1 MREVDPMRVMNLA
14 QPLPGLRL
22 EMASSLGAEL
32 LMSMLAVSDVTEDI
46 EEAADYDLGVERL
59 RRIREQIDPRLLQER
74 ELLTAGCGKV
84 AGNLLGLVY
93 TSPEPR
99 DVPSLLTHIEAT
111 DPREVLLHLIAFYMK
126 AHRGPTPEDVI
137 VAAADGDPAAVRRYL
152 TDYETTHRG
161 RWEKLIPSKPLELG
175 KDEVKGRLLRFV
187 RRWHQEVW
195 PLFDDNIAGVLATDL
210 KAKQVMARENMP
222 ERTIEL
228 ATNGIQHVPEATIGR
243 VMLFP
248 TYVLRPWVLISEY
261 QDVKVYCYPVS
272 DDSIDVDESLP
283 PPQLVKLYK
292 ALGDSNR
299 LRLLKRL
306 SNGAMT
312 LKEATEILG
321 SAKST
326 AYHHLAILRQAG
338 LVWVREDEDRT
349 YTLRDDLIPV
359 ADELLQGYLRIRPK
373 TVVTGRRARV
383 VGAAARGPV

>member
-1 MREVDPMRVMNLA
+1 MRVMNLA

-22 EMASSLGAEL
+22 DIASSSAAEL
-32 LMSMLAVSDVTEDI
+32 LMTMLVVSDVTEDV

-59 RRIREQIDPRLLQER
+59 RRIREQIDPSLLDER

-93 TSPEPR
+93 TAPEPR
-99 DVPSLLTHIEAT
+99 DVPSLLRHIEAT
-111 DPREVLLHLIAFYMK
+111 DAREVLLHLIAFYMK
-126 AHRGPTPEDVI
+126 AHRGPTPEEVI
-137 VAAADGDPAAVRRYL
+137 VAAADGDPAAIRRYL
-152 TDYETTHRG
+152 ADSGATHG
-161 RWEKLIPSKPLELG
+161 ARWEKLIPSKPLQLG
-175 KDEVKGRLLRFV
+175 KHEVKERLLGFV
-187 RRWHQEVW
+187 RRWHKEVW
-195 PLFDDNIAGVLATDL
+195 PLFDDNIAGILAEDL
-210 KAKQVMARENMP
+210 KAKVAMARQNTP

-228 ATNGIQHVPEATIGR
+228 ATNGIQHVHEAAIGG
-243 VMLFP
+243 VVLFP

-261 QDVKVYCYPVS
+261 RDIKIYCYPVS
-272 DDSIDVDESLP
+272 DDSIGVDESLP

-306 SNGAMT
+306 SKGAMT

-349 YTLRDDLIPV
+349 YTLRDDLIPQ
-359 ADELLQGYLRIRPK
+359 ADELLQGYLRIRPRASS
-373 TVVTGRRARV
+373 GRRPRI
-383 VGAAARGPV
+383 VGTTAEGPA